1 MKATIISILIS
12 VVLIGGAL
20 WFMNSRG
27 QNGEGQANNTS
38 IVDGKQII
46 KINAKGG
53 YRPRLTYAKA
63 EMPTTLKVRTQGTF
77 DCSSALVIPSLNYR
91 RNLQPSGETEIE
103 IPPQKA
109 GTVMKGLCSMGMYNF
124 QIRFD

>member
-38 IVDGKQII
+38 IVDGNQII